1 MKMHK
6 YTFARNRFYFDT
18 SVINRIHEDPD
29 SDSLVAKIKTYS
41 GIYISVFTLAE
52 LMAHP
57 NKDERTRLLK
67 LTKDISSGYR
77 PLAMPSE
84 LLKRSLDVLLSG
96 VHTMDASMGPN
107 WNGVWIAFSDPSL
120 IDGDDYL
127 EVVNWKKQQE
137 EWYQEMHD
145 TGRPYIQDALL
156 KLSAK
161 ERHSIISRPSK
172 ILRYF
177 VNQPDYLPDL
187 VYEMAIR
194 CGHESFTKNLT
205 NQVLQLEPWRFFL
218 GGLAHGFYIRS
229 VQKEGFSK
237 KFNPGSIDTQQA
249 IYLAGCDTFV
259 THDVGQHRML
269 RWLVPLGHQKRQ
281 IWHYDQFRKWIL
293 NLP

>member
-1 MKMHK
+1 MDK
-6 YTFARNRFYFDT
+6 YTFTNNCFYFDT
-18 SVINRIHEDPD
+18 SAINRIHEDLD
-29 SDSLVAKIKTYS
+29 ADSLVAKIKTYS
-41 GIYISVFTLAE
+41 RIYISIFTLAE

-57 NKDERTRLLK
+57 DRGERAQLLR

-77 PLAMPSE
+77 PLAMPNE
-84 LLKRSLDVLLSG
+84 LLKRSLEVLLSG
-96 VHTMDASMGPN
+96 ANKMDASMGSE

-120 IDGDDYL
+120 IDGDAYF

-145 TGRPYIQDALL
+145 AGRPYIQDALL
-156 KLSAK
+156 KLPAK
-161 ERHSIISRPSK
+161 ARLSIISRPSE

-177 VNQPDYLPDL
+177 VNQPEYLPDL

-194 CGHESFTKNLT
+194 CGYKSFTRNLT

-218 GGLAHGFYIRS
+218 GGLAYGFYIRS
-229 VQKEGFSK
+229 VQKEDFSK

-249 IYLAGCDTFV
+249 IYLAGCNTFV
-259 THDVGQHRML
+259 TCDVGQHRMM
-269 RWLVPLGHQKRQ
+269 RWLVPLGHQKRR
-281 IWHYDQFRKWIL
+281 IWHYDQFRKWVL